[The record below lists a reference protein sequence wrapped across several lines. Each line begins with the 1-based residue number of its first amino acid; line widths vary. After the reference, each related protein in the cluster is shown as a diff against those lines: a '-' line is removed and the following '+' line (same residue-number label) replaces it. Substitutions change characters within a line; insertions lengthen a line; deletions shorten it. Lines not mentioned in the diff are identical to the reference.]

1 MPRCGAAHGRLRLA
15 WDDPD
20 DPAISGYRVPRRL
33 PAQDPP
39 GEFAVLV
46 ERTGFGRQLSHL
58 GRACNQFW
66 YG

>member
-1 MPRCGAAHGRLRLA
+1 MPRCGAAHDRVRLA

-20 DPAISGYRVPRRL
+20 DPAISGYRVPRRR

-46 ERTGFGRQLSHL
+46 EHTAS
-58 GRACNQFW
+58 AVS
-66 YG
+66 